1 MWAYLLLSNSAK
13 SEELVAGSW
22 HFADWLGVGS
32 KALIIPLSWCQK
44 KSLTLAAQPAVA
56 NKTIQSWIMNMSS
69 FLKSFLSLKEAVY
82 FITNCNSNIN
92 QTKLVKLPFL
102 NTTNKNSNWSFQ
114 FEGNATLTHLLLIV
128 F

>member
-1 MWAYLLLSNSAK
+1 
-13 SEELVAGSW
+13 V
-22 HFADWLGVGS
+22 V
-32 KALIIPLSWCQK
+32 PK

-82 FITNCNSNIN
+82 FTTNCNSNIN

-102 NTTNKNSNWSFQ
+102 NTTNKNKNWSFQ
-114 FEGNATLTHLLLIV
+114 FEGYATPSFLTHLLL
-128 F
+128 FF